1 MPSLPITNDISL
13 RPACKA
19 DFYTVAQN
27 LRPADKAELVRTH
40 GRADGALLEHFA
52 RYSTVCGVVAAR
64 GKAVGLWGLVP
75 DGPPSARACV
85 WLLTARGVEKFPL
98 GFCKAARVLIP
109 CFLRLYPQIYNY
121 IDARYP
127 AAVRFARWLGARLKP
142 ARLNGADFWYGTW
155 RKYGWSSKFGRAS
168 GVVRRRR
175 GGKKQERTPL
185 LPGVGAGGR

>member
-85 WLLTARGVEKFPL
+85 WL
-98 GFCKAARVLIP
+98 
-109 CFLRLYPQIYNY
+109 
-121 IDARYP
+121 
-127 AAVRFARWLGARLKP
+127 
-142 ARLNGADFWYGTW
+142 
-155 RKYGWSSKFGRAS
+155 
-168 GVVRRRR
+168 
-175 GGKKQERTPL
+175 
-185 LPGVGAGGR
+185 

>member
-27 LRPADKAELVRTH
+27 LRPADKAELVCTH

-121 IDARYP
+121 IDATLSGGC
-127 AAVRFARWLGARLKP
+127 AFCTVVGGAVKAGP
-142 ARLNGADFWYGTW
+142 
-155 RKYGWSSKFGRAS
+155 
-168 GVVRRRR
+168 VER
-175 GGKKQERTPL
+175 GGL
-185 LPGVGAGGR
+185 LVRYMEELWVEQ

>member
-64 GKAVGLWGLVP
+64 GTAVGLWGLVP

-85 WLLTARGVEKFPL
+85 WLLTA
-98 GFCKAARVLIP
+98 GFL
-109 CFLRLYPQIYNY
+109 Q
-121 IDARYP
+121 
-127 AAVRFARWLGARLKP
+127 G
-142 ARLNGADFWYGTW
+142 
-155 RKYGWSSKFGRAS
+155 
-168 GVVRRRR
+168 
-175 GGKKQERTPL
+175 
-185 LPGVGAGGR
+185 GAGAYTVFFTVISADLQLY